1 MTPEEIQ
8 RQAAARNSA
17 GQLGEARQRA
27 LPAPSAQS
35 TGTAVTPAQQVRPA
49 PNALATAPQP
59 RPEPITGTAKPVPRP
74 QPTITVDS
82 QGNAATQQQRFDQA
96 ARERI
101 NAQSQA
107 RLDAMRRG
115 GIGALD
121 EVVSQQRGPTPA
133 PRANLGAA
141 PAAPAATVP
150 APAAPAAGGAV
161 PPAGTPRPGIVGRIG
176 NMAANTARGAPG
188 VAVLAGLG
196 ETGLRQAFADTD
208 RYAERFG
215 ADIGSRPPGAG
226 ARDAIADAVG
236 LGEQGRMKLE
246 NVAEFGRDVLLRSGG
261 ALTDFGAAVGDGLSG
276 LYNMTMPSAITG
288 EIPSI
293 RERFAD
299 EQPGSRTQR
308 ARAEQAAQPAEG
320 AQPTAPGQ
328 VSSPPAEPQS
338 PAAQAARPAAQPQQ
352 SEGRALGTING
363 REVREQPGQGDALGT
378 SGLVANPNNLY
389 RRPDDNGQGQLL
401 AMLNQS
407 RSDRM
412 NVQSG
417 ANDRLEKLYE
427 RFNDQ
432 IAQGRRRTA
441 AVIGEQIRAELGV
454 LGQTAGGQMI
464 DPRRPD
470 NSAAMMQA
478 EAEVGR
484 LGEVTAGQRMENQN
498 RQRLASLEQIIT
510 DPEATE
516 QQRAQAATQ
525 YQLLTGRG
533 GQQQAEGRIVQL
545 PGEDGFTQTPAL
557 LLPGTTQA
565 IPITAAPQAGG
576 DIRAQA
582 QAAIQAGADPEK
594 VNARLKELGI
604 Q

>member
-27 LPAPSAQS
+27 LPAPSAQPA
-35 TGTAVTPAQQVRPA
+35 GTAVTPAQQARPA

-121 EVVSQQRGPTPA
+121 EVVSQQRGLTPA

-141 PAAPAATVP
+141 PAAPAAAAP

-276 LYNMTMPSAITG
+276 FYNMSMPSVITG
-288 EIPSI
+288 DIPSI

-308 ARAEQAAQPAEG
+308 ARAEQAA
-320 AQPTAPGQ
+320 PGQ
-328 VSSPPAEPQS
+328 ASSPPAESQS
-338 PAAQAARPAAQPQQ
+338 PAAQASRPAAQPQQ
-352 SEGRALGTING
+352 PEGRVLGTING

-484 LGEVTAGQRMENQN
+484 LGEVTAGQRMENQ
-498 RQRLASLEQIIT
+498 RAQRLAALEQIIT

-516 QQRAQAATQ
+516 ERRAQAATL
-525 YQLLTGRG
+525 YQQMSGRG
-533 GQQQAEGRIVQL
+533 GQQQPQDRIVDVLIDQNDPL
-545 PGEDGFTQTPAL
+545 KGTEQARL
-557 LLPGTTQA
+557 IPGTNQFERLV
-565 IPITAAPQAGG
+565 PAGG
-576 DIRAQA
+576 GQQQPGLTMIGTSGGKPVYRDAQGNTF
-582 QAAIQAGADPEK
+582 IDE
-594 VNARLKELGI
+594 
-604 Q
+604 

>member
-1 MTPEEIQ
+1 
-8 RQAAARNSA
+8 
-17 GQLGEARQRA
+17 
-27 LPAPSAQS
+27 
-35 TGTAVTPAQQVRPA
+35 
-49 PNALATAPQP
+49 
-59 RPEPITGTAKPVPRP
+59 
-74 QPTITVDS
+74 
-82 QGNAATQQQRFDQA
+82 
-96 ARERI
+96 
-101 NAQSQA
+101 
-107 RLDAMRRG
+107 
-115 GIGALD
+115 
-121 EVVSQQRGPTPA
+121 
-133 PRANLGAA
+133 
-141 PAAPAATVP
+141 
-150 APAAPAAGGAV
+150 
-161 PPAGTPRPGIVGRIG
+161 
-176 NMAANTARGAPG
+176 MAANTARGAPG

-226 ARDAIADAVG
+226 ARDAIANAVG

-261 ALTDFGAAVGDGLSG
+261 ALTDFGAAVGDGLSS

-288 EIPSI
+288 DIPSI

-308 ARAEQAAQPAEG
+308 ARAEQRAQESGQGSRPSDVEVVINPTVTDLERAG
-320 AQPTAPGQ
+320 A
-328 VSSPPAEPQS
+328 VPPAPRPDTPDEKRPEGQS
-338 PAAQAARPAAQPQQ
+338 
-352 SEGRALGTING
+352 LGTING
-363 REVREQPGQGDALGT
+363 REVRAQTGEADALGT

-454 LGQTAGGQMI
+454 LGQTASGQMI

-565 IPITAAPQAGG
+565 IPITAAPQVGG